1 MKLSTTEIYSR
12 TVRDV
17 VGETRGVFFEKPSM
31 TQQQFKDDC
40 NINSIIDKYKIT
52 GALPV
57 SQETGIYGDFT
68 SEEFGDYQSALNLVK
83 QAQTDF
89 DSLPAKVRERFGYSP
104 ASLFAFLCDKANYD
118 EAVSL
123 GLVKAQESSNKPF
136 IDDVSQGDTSVTANV
151 ENPPQT

>member
-1 MKLSTTEIYSR
+1 MKLSTTEIFSR
-12 TVRDV
+12 SVRDV
-17 VGETRGVFFEKPSM
+17 VGETRGEFFEKPSM

-40 NINSIIDKYKIT
+40 NINTIIDKYKVT

-68 SEEFGDYQSALNLVK
+68 SAEFGDYQSALNLVK

-104 ASLFAFLCDKANYD
+104 SALLAFLGDESNFD

-123 GLVKAQESSNKPF
+123 GLVNAQESSSKP
-136 IDDVSQGDTSVTANV
+136 IVDDVSSPDTSVTANV
-151 ENPPQT
+151 ENSPQT